1 MYLLDTDVVSEL
13 RKVKAGKAHPKVA
26 AWSEAVAPS
35 ETFLSA
41 ISILELERGVL
52 RIERRDAA
60 QGAVMRAWLDGH
72 VLPTFAGRILAIDTG
87 VARRCA
93 KLHIPDPRPERD
105 ALIAATALIHGMT
118 VVTRNV
124 DDFKPTG
131 ASILD
136 PWEWDPPES

>member
-13 RKVKAGKAHPKVA
+13 RKVKAGKAHPNVA
-26 AWSEAVAPS
+26 AWSGAVAPA

-41 ISILELERGVL
+41 ISVLELERGVL
-52 RIERRDAA
+52 RIERRDAV
-60 QGAVMRAWLDGH
+60 QGAIMRGWMDEH
-72 VLPTFAGRILAIDTG
+72 VLPTFGGRILSIDAG

-105 ALIAATALIHGMT
+105 ALIAATALIHGMI

-124 DDFKPTG
+124 EDFKPTG
-131 ASILD
+131 VTVLN
-136 PWEWDPPES
+136 PWEWGEGG

>member
-13 RKVKAGKAHPKVA
+13 RKIKAGKAHPNVA
-26 AWSEAVAPS
+26 AWSVAVAPT

-41 ISILELERGVL
+41 ISVLELERGVL

-60 QGAVMRAWLDGH
+60 QGAVMRAWMDEH
-72 VLPTFAGRILAIDTG
+72 VLPTFGGRILSIDTG
-87 VARRCA
+87 VARHCA

-105 ALIAATALIHGMT
+105 ALIAATALVHGMT

-124 DDFKPTG
+124 EDFKPTG
-131 ASILD
+131 VAILN
-136 PWEWDPPES
+136 PWEWRGATA